1 MATILVVDDEP
12 LIRDMLTLVLKREGF
27 SVVCAANGVQALY
40 KYRLY
45 KDDIELVICDVV
57 MPELGGPA
65 LAERLLVEQ
74 PDLPIILMSDEC
86 DNIDSTSRR
95 NLRFLAKPFN
105 LATLRSTVQS
115 LMGERS
121 TMFTSGTW

>member
-86 DNIDSTSRR
+86 DNIDSASRR
-95 NLRFLAKPFN
+95 NMRFLAKPFN

-115 LMGERS
+115 LVGERS